1 MNQLFDSPISDDH
14 LLRTLVP
21 ARLVSAR
28 RLAPGRYRIAAAGG
42 LAFTAAVRMVHG
54 IHRHA
59 AHVRSDTTPT
69 RASRFAQ
76 RNVFM
81 FDVSYLAHGR
91 ATFNRHAPYFAG
103 RHAQLCVTTFLGQ

>member
-28 RLAPGRYRIAAAGG
+28 RLAPGRYRIASAGR
-42 LAFTAAVRMVHG
+42 LALAAAVRVVHG

-59 AHVRSDTTPT
+59 AHVRSDTTPART
-69 RASRFAQ
+69 SRFTQ

-81 FDVSYLAHGR
+81 LDVPDLSHRSPALDRDAS
-91 ATFNRHAPYFAG
+91 NFAR
-103 RHAQLCVTTFLGQ
+103 RHAQLCI